1 MKSDQWSLRSLAA
14 VAVAGMLA
22 GCAGGASMPA
32 ASTNALSSMAS
43 RAPSASASIQPAKCK
58 SDHGVSVSPCSINL
72 SLSNPDE
79 NVTTKGPKGG
89 TFSYNDAAC
98 VKNDIA
104 TISGSGNSY
113 NADWGSKSGSC
124 TAIFTDKN
132 SQGKKIGTAKL
143 KITNKA

>member
-1 MKSDQWSLRSLAA
+1 MKSAKSSLRSLAA
-14 VAVAGMLA
+14 VAVAGILA

-43 RAPSASASIQPAKCK
+43 RASSPSASIQPAKCK
-58 SDHGVSVSPCSINL
+58 SDHGVSVNPCSINL

-79 NVTTKGPKGG
+79 NVTTKGPNGG
-89 TFSYNDAAC
+89 TFSFNDATC
-98 VKNDIA
+98 VKDGIA

-124 TAIFTDKN
+124 TAVFTDKN
-132 SQGKKIGTAKL
+132 SKGAKIGTAKL
-143 KITNKA
+143 HITNKA

>member
-1 MKSDQWSLRSLAA
+1 MKSAQWSLRSLAA

-72 SLSNPDE
+72 SPSNPDE

-89 TFSYNDAAC
+89 TFSYNDTVC

-104 TISGSGNSY
+104 TISGSGNNY
-113 NADWGSKSGSC
+113 NADWGSQSGSC

>member
-1 MKSDQWSLRSLAA
+1 L
-14 VAVAGMLA
+14 
-22 GCAGGASMPA
+22 
-32 ASTNALSSMAS
+32 
-43 RAPSASASIQPAKCK
+43 SASIQPANCK
-58 SDHGVSVSPCSINL
+58 SDHGVSVNPCSINL

-89 TFSYNDAAC
+89 TFSFNDTTCA
-98 VKNDIA
+98 KDDIA
-104 TISGSGNSY
+104 TISGSGNSF

-124 TAIFTDKN
+124 TAVFTDKN

>member
-1 MKSDQWSLRSLAA
+1 MKSAQWSLRSLAA

-32 ASTNALSSMAS
+32 STNALSSMAS
-43 RAPSASASIQPAKCK
+43 RAPWSSDSIQPAKCK
-58 SDHGVSVSPCSINL
+58 SDHGVSVSPCSIHL

-89 TFSYNDAAC
+89 TFSYNDTVC

-124 TAIFTDKN
+124 TATFTDKN

-143 KITNKA
+143 KITNNA

>member
-1 MKSDQWSLRSLAA
+1 MKSAKWSVRSLAA

-43 RAPSASASIQPAKCK
+43 RAPSSSASIQPAKCK

-89 TFSYNDAAC
+89 TFSFNDKAC
-98 VKNDIA
+98 VKDGIA
-104 TISGSGNSY
+104 TITGSGNTF

-124 TAIFTDKN
+124 TAVFTDKN
-132 SQGKKIGTAKL
+132 SKGGKIGTAKL
-143 KITNKA
+143 SITNKA

>member
-1 MKSDQWSLRSLAA
+1 MKSAQWSLRSLAA

-72 SLSNPDE
+72 SPSNPDE

-89 TFSYNDAAC
+89 TFSYNDTVC

-124 TAIFTDKN
+124 TAVFTDKD
-132 SQGKKIGTAKL
+132 SAGKKIGTAKL